1 MLVARF
7 DHAGRIKNIAGNSSA
22 KGSHRLR
29 TRLNAT
35 TESGPV
41 STCRAP
47 TCFLYVLAV
56 LILLLPA
63 SDPETAGGSIY
74 DFLNF
79 ASPGTLHAIDPDL
92 TIRSIYPPASR
103 DAWMLGKSWGLPPLF
118 LKTEVPGLFERTD
131 FFYPLGRW
139 EESTFRSRLR
149 FTPFF
154 ENYWAK
160 LPPFDG
166 YSRCLNVYQGR
177 SDLGQDYWGVFPFYG
192 FGYRKRGVDYFRFI
206 GFPFFYESID
216 DDVHTYRFLWPIG
229 TYSDSPGRYSCK
241 IWPLYGTDSIRN
253 DYFNWYVL
261 WPFVQ
266 KIDKYPGTRQ
276 WSSYC
281 AMPFPLYVKEK
292 DCVSSTTHL
301 LWPFVTYYHH
311 YPTGHKRY
319 SLRPLIT
326 YGTGGGIEELSV
338 LFVYSSKKDKRKG
351 TKSGT
356 GSGYVSV
363 GDGEV
368 FTEKTFLMLSSIQ
381 KRFSKGCLV
390 YAKYKF
396 WPFAEYTW
404 DIHKGSHLKFPE
416 VVSLKNDWFDLNLG
430 RLLRLVDL
438 RDTPISTELSVLFGL
453 KSETHIKKHPLI
465 RRPPKP
471 GDDSLTELITGSFG
485 NQ

>member
-1 MLVARF
+1 MARSN
-7 DHAGRIKNIAGNSSA
+7 HAGRIMSNVREAGVE
-22 KGSHRLR
+22 RLQGFR
-29 TRLNAT
+29 TRHARAVRT
-35 TESGPV
+35 GAGSQVP
-41 STCRAP
+41 CRARFP
-47 TCFLYVLAV
+47 LFLAV
-56 LILLLPA
+56 LLLLI
-63 SDPETAGGSIY
+63 SFAGTKHAVGSIY
-74 DFLNF
+74 DVLNF
-79 ASPGTLHAIDPDL
+79 TSSGTLHAIDPDL
-92 TIRSIYPPASR
+92 TIRSIYPPASGN
-103 DAWMLGKSWGLPPLF
+103 AWMLGKSWGLPPLF

-139 EESTFRSRLR
+139 EESTFRSRLK

-154 ENYWAK
+154 ENYWSK

-177 SDLGQDYWGVFPFYG
+177 SDMGQDYWGVFPFYG
-192 FGYRKRGVDYFRFI
+192 FGYRNRGLDYYRFI

-216 DDVHTYRFLWPIG
+216 DDIHTYRILWPIG
-229 TYSDSPGRYSCK
+229 TYADSPGRHSCK

-253 DYFNWYVL
+253 DYFNWYLL

-266 KIDKYPGTRQ
+266 KIDKHPGTKQ

-281 AMPFPLYVKEK
+281 AMPFPLYVQEK

-301 LWPFVTYYHH
+301 LWPLVSYYHH

-326 YGTGGGIEELSV
+326 YGTGGGIEELSL
-338 LFVYSSKKDKRKG
+338 LFLYSSKKDKRKG

-363 GDGEV
+363 GEDEV
-368 FTEKTFLMLSSIQ
+368 FTEKTFLMFSSIQ
-381 KRFSKGCLV
+381 KRFRKGCLV
-390 YAKYKF
+390 SAKYKF
-396 WPFAEYTW
+396 WPFAEYSW
-404 DIHKGSHLKFPE
+404 DINKGSHLKFPE
-416 VVSLKNDWFDLNLG
+416 VVSLKNDWWDLNLG
-430 RLLRLVDL
+430 RFLRLIDF
-438 RDTPISTELSVLFGL
+438 RDTPVTSELSVLFGL
-453 KSETHIKKHPLI
+453 KSETYIKSHPLI